1 MAGKAICSID
11 GCNNPVLVK
20 SRGWCSKHYQR
31 WQHTGDPTLSRI
43 DREQTG
49 KSCSVRGCGKAAGY
63 RGMCQAHYK
72 RANRYGDPEAY
83 HPDYLHVR
91 RWLEDHSDYQGDD
104 CLKWPFSVGD
114 NGRGTVAIDGVNIS
128 APRAMCMLAHGEPP
142 TPEHET
148 AHNCGKGHE
157 GCINPRHLRWDTAA
171 GNHADKV
178 LHGTIVR
185 GEAVNTAKLN
195 EDQVRYIRRLNSISR
210 KDLAEMFGVSVW
222 TIWEIRT
229 RRSWAWLD

>member
-1 MAGKAICSID
+1 MADQAICSID

-31 WQHTGDPTLSRI
+31 WQHTGDPTLSRY

-49 KSCSVRGCGKAAGY
+49 KPCKVEGCGKRSGY
-63 RGMCQAHYK
+63 RGYCMAHYLRWK
-72 RANRYGDPEAY
+72 KYGDAEAF
-83 HPDYLHVR
+83 HPDYQHVR
-91 RWLEDHSDYQGDD
+91 RWFDRHVDYQGDD
-104 CLKWPFSVGD
+104 CLQWPFSVGD
-114 NGRGTVAIDGVNIS
+114 HGRGTATLNGVSMS
-128 APRAMCMLAHGEPP
+128 APRVMCILAHGEPP

-148 AHNCGKGHE
+148 AHNCGNGHL
-157 GCINPRHLRWDTAA
+157 GCMNPKHLRWDTAA

-185 GEAVNTAKLN
+185 GEAVNTAKLT
-195 EDQVRYIRRLNSISR
+195 EDQVRELRRLTWMGR
-210 KDLAEMFGVSVW
+210 KELADMFGVSVW